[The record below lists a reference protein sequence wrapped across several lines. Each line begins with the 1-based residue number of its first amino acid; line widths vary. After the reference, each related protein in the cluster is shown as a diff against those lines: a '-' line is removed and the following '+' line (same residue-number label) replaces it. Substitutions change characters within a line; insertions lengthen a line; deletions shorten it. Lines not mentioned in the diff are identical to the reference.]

1 MNLITDKISF
11 NFKFVLSLFL
21 IATIIY
27 SFIFYMMDSYILS
40 IIAFAG
46 LFVYIICIKA
56 IDKNDYDMVF
66 LLSHLHIVISAACAT
81 MILGWDYGFYLVII
95 AIASTTYLNIFKNR
109 LITYILTGF
118 EFVIFIIV
126 YMVSNIYFPKVGGD
140 FAELFYLINL
150 AFLLFLFV
158 TIFKIYNIINQI
170 DIKDLHRYKH
180 ELKTASQTD
189 HLTGLINKRAL
200 NSILSKKSNKT
211 ITIAMCDID
220 NFKSINDQ
228 FGHNVGDEVL
238 KTLAKIFTDNTDKS
252 DIVCRWGGEEFVIV
266 ATNTSRA
273 NFINQIQNIRFI
285 INKTPIKVS
294 KYRSINFTVT
304 FGISDSGTDSY
315 KLTDQA
321 DKRLYKG
328 KRSVKNCIITK

>member
-56 IDKNDYDMVF
+56 IDTNDYDMVF
-66 LLSHLHIVISAACAT
+66 LLSHLHIVIFSACAT

-95 AIASTTYLNIFKNR
+95 AISSTTYLNIFKNR
-109 LITYILTGF
+109 LIAYILTGF

-200 NSILSKKSNKT
+200 NSILSKKSSKT

-220 NFKSINDQ
+220 NFKSINDK

-238 KTLAKIFTDNTDKS
+238 KTLAKIFKDNTDKS
-252 DIVCRWGGEEFVIV
+252 DIVCRWGGEEFVII

-273 NFINQIQNIRFI
+273 NFITQIQNIRFI
-285 INKTPIKVS
+285 INKTSIKVS
-294 KYRSINFTVT
+294 KYQSINFTVT
-304 FGISDSGTDSY
+304 FGISDSGTDPNT
-315 KLTDQA
+315 LTDQA

>member
-21 IATIIY
+21 ITTIIY
-27 SFIFYMMDSYILS
+27 SFIFYMMDYYILS

-56 IDKNDYDMVF
+56 IDTNDYDMVF

-95 AIASTTYLNIFKNR
+95 AISSTTYLNIFKNR

-126 YMVSNIYFPKVGGD
+126 YMVSNIYFPKVAGD

-158 TIFKIYNIINQI
+158 TICKIYNIIN
-170 DIKDLHRYKH
+170 
-180 ELKTASQTD
+180 
-189 HLTGLINKRAL
+189 
-200 NSILSKKSNKT
+200 
-211 ITIAMCDID
+211 
-220 NFKSINDQ
+220 
-228 FGHNVGDEVL
+228 
-238 KTLAKIFTDNTDKS
+238 
-252 DIVCRWGGEEFVIV
+252 
-266 ATNTSRA
+266 
-273 NFINQIQNIRFI
+273 
-285 INKTPIKVS
+285 
-294 KYRSINFTVT
+294 
-304 FGISDSGTDSY
+304 
-315 KLTDQA
+315 
-321 DKRLYKG
+321 
-328 KRSVKNCIITK
+328 

>member
-1 MNLITDKISF
+1 MNLINDNLSF
-11 NFKFVLSLFL
+11 NFKFVLMLFL
-21 IATIIY
+21 CVTLLY
-27 SFIFYMMDSYILS
+27 SFIFYMMNMYILS
-40 IIAFAG
+40 VVSFLG
-46 LFVYIICIKA
+46 LFVYAVSIKS
-56 IDKNDYDMVF
+56 IDENEYDRVF
-66 LLSHLHIVISAACAT
+66 LLSHLYIVISAVLAT
-81 MILGWDYGFYLVII
+81 IILGWDYGFYLIII

-109 LITYILTGF
+109 VIAHLLAGF
-118 EFVIFIIV
+118 DFAIFIFV
-126 YMVSNIYFPKVGGD
+126 YMISNIYFPKEPGEFV
-140 FAELFYLINL
+140 EIFYISNL
-150 AFLLFLFV
+150 ALLLFLFV
-158 TIFKIYNIINQI
+158 VIFKVYGIVNQI
-170 DIKDLHRYKH
+170 NIKDLHRYRH

-200 NSILSKKSNKT
+200 NIILSKKSNKT

-220 NFKSINDQ
+220 NFKSINDK

-238 KTLAKIFTDNTDKS
+238 KTLAKIFTKNTNKS

-266 ATNTSRA
+266 ATNTSRI

-285 INKTPIKVS
+285 INQTPVKISNNK
-294 KYRSINFTVT
+294 SIHFTVT
-304 FGISDSGTDSY
+304 FGISDSGTDPN